1 MRMTDFVPLLQP
13 DSGQPARTIHTVT
26 KAGLEDWISILPVRA
41 RNAVSAAQFKA
52 KSGEL
57 VILPGDK
64 PEDWSV
70 AIGAPDNPG
79 IWDFAS
85 AATRLPEGT
94 YRLAEGTP
102 GQAALGWLL
111 AHYRFDRY
119 LPKAEP
125 VPQRILLSAE
135 PAAIAETLSLAEA
148 TAWVRD
154 LVNTPAADMGPA
166 ELQSEAEALAKAHG
180 ATCATIKG
188 HELEVG
194 YPMVHAVGK
203 AADKSHA
210 PRLIELEWGNPANP
224 RVAII
229 GKGVVFDSGG
239 LNIKPGSGMRL
250 MKKDMGGA
258 AHALAL
264 AKLIMEARLP
274 LRLHL
279 LIPTAENAI
288 SGNAFRPGDI
298 LTSRSGQTVEI
309 DNTDAEG
316 RLLLGDALTKAGE
329 DKPELIIDF
338 ATLTGAA
345 RVALGPDL
353 PALFCN
359 DHEFARHMNEA
370 SVRVHDAVWRLP
382 LWTRYDDLFKSE
394 IADFANSGEGG
405 MAGAIT
411 AALFLRK
418 FVPEGAIWA
427 HLDTFAWRTA
437 TGPGRPKGGEALGLR
452 AAFETLKI
460 RYPVI

>member
-1 MRMTDFVPLLQP
+1 VTDYSRLLQP
-13 DSGQPARTIHTVT
+13 DQGQPARSIRVVA
-26 KAGLEDWISILPVRA
+26 KAEFETWLASLPDRERA
-41 RNAVSAAQFKA
+41 AVAAAQFKA

-57 VILPGDK
+57 VILPGGK

-70 AIGAPDNPG
+70 AIGAADNSG
-79 IWDFAS
+79 IWDLAS

-94 YRLAEGTP
+94 YRLAEATP

-119 LPKAEP
+119 LPNSEP
-125 VPQRILLSAE
+125 VPQRILLTGE
-135 PAAIAETLSLAEA
+135 PAGIAQTQSLAEA
-148 TAWVRD
+148 TVWVRD

-166 ELQSEAEALAKAHG
+166 ELQAEAEQLAKLHG
-180 ATCATIKG
+180 AECRTIRG
-188 HELEVG
+188 QELEIG
-194 YPMVHAVGK
+194 YPMIHAVGK

-239 LNIKPGSGMRL
+239 LDIKPGSGMRL

-258 AHALAL
+258 AHVLAL
-264 AKLIMEARLP
+264 AKLVIEARLP
-274 LRLHL
+274 IRLHV
-279 LIPTAENAI
+279 LIPAAENAI

-298 LTSRSGQTVEI
+298 LKSRSGQTVEI

-359 DHEFARHMNEA
+359 DHDFARQFNEA

-452 AAFETLKI
+452 AAFETLKE
-460 RYPVI
+460 RYPVV